1 VAVKNRKL
9 RLIYQKLYK
18 EFGPQHWWPGQTPF
32 EVMVG
37 AILTQNTNWQN
48 VERAIANIKKA
59 KALDARKLYRM
70 PHEKLAK
77 LLRPAG
83 YFNIKAKRLKNFLKF
98 YLDDYGAD
106 VRRMRAVGAEVLRGQ
121 LLSVNGIGQET
132 ADSILLYALN
142 KPVFVVDAYTRRFS
156 LRHGLI
162 PEESDYQE
170 TQRFFTQNLES
181 SVQLFNEYHAL
192 IVRLSKEYCLKSKP
206 KCAVCPLRINKV
218 RHGQ

>member
-9 RLIYQKLYK
+9 SLIYQKLYK

-59 KALDARKLYRM
+59 KALDARKLYLM
-70 PHEKLAK
+70 PHKKLAK

-106 VRRMRAVGAEVLRGQ
+106 VRRMRAAGAEVLRGQ
-121 LLSVNGIGQET
+121 LLLVNGIGQET

-142 KPVFVVDAYTRRFS
+142 KPAFVVDAYTKRFS

-162 PEESDYQE
+162 PDGSDYQE

-192 IVRLSKEYCLKSKP
+192 IVRLSKEYCLKSNP
-206 KCAVCPLRINKV
+206 KCAVCPLKTDKV

>member
-1 VAVKNRKL
+1 MTKSRKL
-9 RLIYQKLYK
+9 NLIYQKLYK
-18 EFGPQHWWPGQTPF
+18 SFGPQHWWPGKTPL
-32 EVMVG
+32 EVIVG

-48 VERAIANIKKA
+48 VERAIVNIKKA

-70 PHEKLAK
+70 PQKKLAK

-98 YLDDYGAD
+98 YLDSYSAN
-106 VRRMRAVGAEVLRGQ
+106 VRKMRAANTDVLRGQ
-121 LLSVNGIGQET
+121 LLSVNGIGEET

-142 KPVFVVDAYTRRFS
+142 KPVFVVDAYTKRFS
-156 LRHGLI
+156 SRHGLT
-162 PEESDYQE
+162 PEDSDYQAV
-170 TQRFFTQNLES
+170 QRFFTQNLES

-192 IVRLSKEYCLKSKP
+192 IVRLAKEYCLKSKP
-206 KCAVCPLRINKV
+206 KCAVCPLKTDLV